1 MRFRRAVLQ
10 TPPKSSRSPHLPL
23 NINLPLLTPSEATL
37 LHLLIPLHFNSRG
50 CNTYKKTGRGCLF
63 SAAKF
68 RNSLLRTAHQTRHA
82 RVAATPFL
90 SSAYAQFP
98 SPMGC
103 TLRVSIHSAQT
114 LPAFST
120 SSRHPAHSNACNS
133 IPFLR
138 LLHSSPHTRGGFLP
152 TALSSFSAHSASST
166 IVCSFLSRRLHD
178 R

>member
-10 TPPKSSRSPHLPL
+10 IPARSSRSSRLPL
-23 NINLPLLTPSEATL
+23 DTNLPRLTPSEATL
-37 LHLLIPLHFNSRG
+37 LHLLIPRHFNSRR

-82 RVAATPFL
+82 RVAETPFL
-90 SSAYAQFP
+90 SSVYEQFP

-103 TLRVSIHSAQT
+103 TLRVSILLTQT
-114 LPAFST
+114 LPTFST
-120 SSRHPAHSNACNS
+120 SSRHPAHNNACNS

-138 LLHSSPHTRGGFLP
+138 LFH
-152 TALSSFSAHSASST
+152 
-166 IVCSFLSRRLHD
+166 SFLHTPGPFPLLSLFLCRALCFQYNRVLVLIKETA
-178 R
+178 

>member
-10 TPPKSSRSPHLPL
+10 ILPKSFRSPRLPL
-23 NINLPLLTPSEATL
+23 DTNLPRLTPSEATL
-37 LHLLIPLHFNSRG
+37 LHLLIPLHFNSRR

-68 RNSLLRTAHQTRHA
+68 CNSLLRTAHQTRHA

-90 SSAYAQFP
+90 SSAYAHFP

-103 TLRVSIHSAQT
+103 TLRVSILPAQI

-120 SSRHPAHSNACNS
+120 SRTHPALSNACNS

-138 LLHSSPHTRGGFLP
+138 LFRSVLHTRGPFPLLSLFLCRALCFQYNRVLVLIKE
-152 TALSSFSAHSASST
+152 TA
-166 IVCSFLSRRLHD
+166 
-178 R
+178 